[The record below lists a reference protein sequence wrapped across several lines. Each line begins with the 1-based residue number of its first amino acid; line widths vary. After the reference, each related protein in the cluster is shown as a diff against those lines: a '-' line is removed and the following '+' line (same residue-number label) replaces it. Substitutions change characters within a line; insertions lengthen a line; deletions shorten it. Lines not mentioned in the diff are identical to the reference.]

1 MATPSDRERV
11 RRMRI
16 RLAALRRH
24 AAARD
29 PFTGKSEL
37 AVTAG
42 KSSGRAL
49 QRLGRVIRTY
59 KGKKDAIV
67 IDFIDQ
73 APYLLEHTKARID
86 IYRTEPEF
94 KIILPKRIRGKSGPN
109 KKSKKTKK
117 SKPVQSKKRDPNMSW

>member
-29 PFTGKSEL
+29 QFTGKSEL

-42 KSSGRAL
+42 KASGRARQGDKAFGLELALRRWHPENGLKL
-49 QRLGRVIRTY
+49 QAVS
-59 KGKKDAIV
+59 A
-67 IDFIDQ
+67 
-73 APYLLEHTKARID
+73 
-86 IYRTEPEF
+86 
-94 KIILPKRIRGKSGPN
+94 N
-109 KKSKKTKK
+109 
-117 SKPVQSKKRDPNMSW
+117 